1 MRRKDLYGRE
11 QLLAKIRGE
20 TERAHELLDARS
32 ALQEQRKLANM
43 GASFQRQK
51 LMQARRL
58 TSALLEAIL
67 ITRHLRLTSAAIQ
80 QLSTYGRHMLMKSA
94 NRAPCRK

>member
-1 MRRKDLYGRE
+1 MRRRDLYGRE

-32 ALQEQRKLANM
+32 SLQEQRKLANM

-51 LMQARRL
+51 LMQARPL
-58 TSALLEAIL
+58 TSALC
-67 ITRHLRLTSAAIQ
+67 
-80 QLSTYGRHMLMKSA
+80 
-94 NRAPCRK
+94 CRGTQNTPICTDWVSIFLASSKEGHCVA

>member
-1 MRRKDLYGRE
+1 MRRRDLYGRE

-32 ALQEQRKLANM
+32 SLQEQRKLANM

-51 LMQARRL
+51 LMQARPL
-58 TSALLEAIL
+58 TSALCLQEN
-67 ITRHLRLTSAAIQ
+67 TKH
-80 QLSTYGRHMLMKSA
+80 A
-94 NRAPCRK
+94 NLH